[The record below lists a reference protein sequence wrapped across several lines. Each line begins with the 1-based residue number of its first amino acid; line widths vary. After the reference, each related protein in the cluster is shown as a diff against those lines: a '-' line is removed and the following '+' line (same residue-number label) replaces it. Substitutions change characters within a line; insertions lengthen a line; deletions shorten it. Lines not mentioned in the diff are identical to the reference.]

1 MIINYLIGGLGNQ
14 LFQIAAGYSHS
25 LNMKT
30 SYAINYNFNLGYGQ
44 GNHPSKYKNSI
55 FKKIKQTNRN
65 FFRMYDQPGFAF
77 STIPLMDEICL
88 RGYFQSEK
96 YFKKNETAIRNLFK
110 FPDDIKI
117 KVNNKNFKFNK
128 KKNIGIHLRRGDYLN
143 LSDIHPPV
151 TKEYILSSLRFFD
164 KSKVNFLVFS
174 DDINKVKKEF
184 NNKNFRFINNDDEL
198 EDLYALSQCDS
209 IIMSNSS
216 FSWWANWLG
225 KKKEKTIAPKIWF
238 GPKGPTNTEDLYHK
252 NWTIL

>member
-88 RGYFQSEK
+88 RGYFQSDK
-96 YFKKNETAIRNLFK
+96 YFKKNETAIRNLFE

-128 KKNIGIHLRRGDYLN
+128 KKKYWYSFKKRGLFKFIRYPSTCNKGIYTL
-143 LSDIHPPV
+143 IF
-151 TKEYILSSLRFFD
+151 EI
-164 KSKVNFLVFS
+164 
-174 DDINKVKKEF
+174 
-184 NNKNFRFINNDDEL
+184 FR
-198 EDLYALSQCDS
+198 
-209 IIMSNSS
+209 
-216 FSWWANWLG
+216 
-225 KKKEKTIAPKIWF
+225 
-238 GPKGPTNTEDLYHK
+238 
-252 NWTIL
+252 